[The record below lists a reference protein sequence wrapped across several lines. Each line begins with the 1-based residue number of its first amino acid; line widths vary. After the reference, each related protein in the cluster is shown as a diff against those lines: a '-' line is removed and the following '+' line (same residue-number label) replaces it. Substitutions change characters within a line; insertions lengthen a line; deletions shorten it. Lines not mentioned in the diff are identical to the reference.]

1 MRTDAIFDIR
11 SIRKPITV
19 LGALLLVDDGKLGLG
34 VPLAKFLSEFSRVQ
48 VKGQTQP
55 TGVPI
60 TIRQLM
66 THTSGIAAERPP
78 ELENITRTFD
88 HTLAQT
94 VALVAQQPLDFMS
107 GSKWTYSSC
116 RSGVRSAL

>member
-1 MRTDAIFDIR
+1 
-11 SIRKPITV
+11 V
-19 LGALLLVDDGKLGLG
+19 LFGALLLVDDRKLRLDD
-34 VPLAKFLSEFSRVQ
+34 PLAKFLPEFSRVQ
-48 VKGQTQP
+48 VKGQAKP

-88 HTLAQT
+88 HTLA
-94 VALVAQQPLDFMS
+94 
-107 GSKWTYSSC
+107 
-116 RSGVRSAL
+116 